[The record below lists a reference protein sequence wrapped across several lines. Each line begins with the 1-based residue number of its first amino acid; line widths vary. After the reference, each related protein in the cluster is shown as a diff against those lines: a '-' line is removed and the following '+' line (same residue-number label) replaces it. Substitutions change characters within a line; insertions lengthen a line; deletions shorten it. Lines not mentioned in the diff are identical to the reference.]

1 MTLEGM
7 KWSIHHIVFMV
18 VLTMIVGCT
27 GDGYT
32 PELRGIDTLIDSH
45 PDSALAL
52 LDSLRTEKNDW
63 SKARRMRYE
72 LLTAKAQNKAFV
84 DFTTDSIAK
93 DFTDYYDRHGS
104 ANDRVLAHYLL
115 GCTYRDMG
123 ETPRVVNCYMDAIE
137 IADTTAPDFD
147 FYTLSSVY
155 SQLADIYHRQLL
167 LTNEIETRQKASHY
181 AFRANRPYWGVYNL
195 DMSTGAYILLN
206 KMDSAEIL
214 LKKAIELYREYGYI
228 QRGLQ
233 ASTTLLYLYLLQP
246 NKLEEA
252 AKLINRYESES
263 NLYDSHHELPPSK
276 RLFYYYKGLYLEGV
290 NRLDS
295 AELYYRKMYRPDMH
309 ITDQDAMYKGLLSVF
324 KKRHQA
330 DSIAKYAQLY
340 CEANDSSI
348 ALKDQNLTAQVA
360 ASYRYNRIQK
370 EAHDNETKAYKTLI
384 ALIITFVFLVLLIIS
399 AILIWKKRQ
408 KKHLQELERIRLAK
422 QQEINRLKTEFAD
435 ATEEYEENLR
445 QLQLL
450 ETTHQKVITAIQTEL
465 ADAQDENNR
474 FREKYTEAQY
484 TISHINEE
492 YEAEKSRILEENIL
506 LKAKIEELQ
515 KDEVISQHVVKS
527 EAFAKET
534 IVRRMWQISHEPLT
548 QVTEAEWDQ
557 LTSVFC
563 SCYPTLFHDLIQKC
577 NTPQNIRVCILT
589 AIGIG
594 GGEQAN
600 MLGTKKQRV
609 SNIKSFL
616 NKALFDESSSRT
628 LRKNLVVHY
637 NIYNFEK
644 PESI

>member
-1 MTLEGM
+1 
-7 KWSIHHIVFMV
+7 MV

-32 PELRGIDTLIDSH
+32 PELRGIDTLIDNH

-52 LDSLRTEKNDW
+52 LDSLRTGKNGW
-63 SKARRMRYE
+63 SKARRMRYD
-72 LLTAKAQNKAFV
+72 LLRAKAQNKAFV

-115 GCTYRDMG
+115 GCTYRDIG

-167 LTNEIETRQKASHY
+167 LTNEIEARQKASQY
-181 AFRANRPYWGVYNL
+181 AFRANCPYWGVYDL
-195 DMSTGAYILLN
+195 DMSVGAYILLN
-206 KMDSAEIL
+206 RIDSAEIIQKKVMAL
-214 LKKAIELYREYGYI
+214 YEKYGYPQKAIRASRQLMHLYVE
-228 QRGLQ
+228 
-233 ASTTLLYLYLLQP
+233 QP
-246 NKLEEA
+246 DRLSEA
-252 AKLINRYESES
+252 KHLMDKYEDGSDLFDE
-263 NLYDSHHELPPSK
+263 HHELPPSK
-276 RLFYYYKGLYLEGV
+276 RQYFYYKGRYYENLGQ
-290 NRLDS
+290 LDS
-295 AELYYRKMYRPDMH
+295 AEYYFRKVYFPQMPFVAKNPMYE
-309 ITDQDAMYKGLLSVF
+309 GLLSVF

>member
-1 MTLEGM
+1 
-7 KWSIHHIVFMV
+7 
-18 VLTMIVGCT
+18 MIGCT
-27 GDGYT
+27 GNGYT
-32 PELRGIDTLIDSH
+32 LELQRIDSLIDSH
-45 PDSALAL
+45 PDSALAQ
-52 LDSLRTEKNDW
+52 LDSLKTEKNGW
-63 SKARRMRYE
+63 PRARRMRYE
-72 LLTAKAQNKAFV
+72 LLRAKAQNKAFV

-93 DFTDYYDRHGS
+93 VFTDYYDSHGTT
-104 ANDRVLAHYLL
+104 NDRVLAHYLL

-137 IADTTAPDFD
+137 VADTAAPDFD

-155 SQLADIYHRQLL
+155 SQLADIYHCQLL
-167 LTNEIETRQKASHY
+167 LTNEIEARQKASHY
-181 AFRANRPYWGVYNL
+181 AFKANQPLWMIYNL
-195 DMSTGAYILLN
+195 EMSTGAYILLN
-206 KMDSAEIL
+206 KKDSAEII
-214 LKKAIELYREYGYI
+214 LKKAIELYQEYGYI
-228 QRGLQ
+228 QRELQ
-233 ASTTLLYLYLLQP
+233 ASTTLLYLYLPQP
-246 NKLEEA
+246 TKFEEVV
-252 AKLINRYESES
+252 KLINRYESES

-276 RLFYYYKGLYLEGV
+276 RAFYYYKGRYLEGV

-295 AELYYRKMYRPDMH
+295 AELYYRKMYQPDMH

-348 ALKDQNLTAQVA
+348 ALKDQELTAQVA

-370 EAHDNETKAYKTLI
+370 EAHDNETKAYKTLV
-384 ALIITFVFLVLLIIS
+384 ALIITLVFLVLLTIS
-399 AILIWKKRQ
+399 AILIWKGHQ
-408 KKHLQELERIRLAK
+408 KKHLQELERLRLAK
-422 QQEINRLKTEFAD
+422 QQEINQLKTEFAD
-435 ATEEYEENLR
+435 ATEEYEENLH

-450 ETTHQKVITAIQTEL
+450 ESTHQKVITAIQTEL
-465 ADAQDENNR
+465 TNAQDENNR
-474 FREKYTEAQY
+474 FREKYTETQY
-484 TISHINEE
+484 TVSHINEE
-492 YEAEKSRILEENIL
+492 YEAEKSKLLEENLL

-527 EAFAKET
+527 ESFAKET
-534 IVRRMWQISHEPLT
+534 IVRRMWQISREPLT

-563 SCYPTLFHDLIQKC
+563 SSYPTLFHDLIQKC

-589 AIGIG
+589 SIGIG